1 MKFNTE
7 VWFMGEKLSNNMEG
21 IEVANYDQLSNLTID
36 SELVTLLHSERIPC
50 IISVNSKNNDPYKIN
65 IDTIEYSTV
74 INNVEN
80 NNVVPTVIMNII
92 KFTYADLVFVDDGDW
107 GIYPIDDEADCYEE
121 LIDIKWDEV
130 LRELRSL
137 RDNHKLTTELLETK

>member
-7 VWFMGEKLSNNMEG
+7 VWCMGEKLSNTMEG

-36 SELVTLLHSERIPC
+36 SELVTLLQSERIPC
-50 IISVNSKNNDPYKIN
+50 TINVNSKNNDPYKIN
-65 IDTIEYSTV
+65 IETIEYNIIVS
-74 INNVEN
+74 NVEN
-80 NNVVPTVIMNII
+80 NNIVPTAIMNV
-92 KFTYADLVFVDDGDW
+92 KRFTYADLVFIDDGDW
-107 GIYPIDDEADCYEE
+107 GIYPIDDDADYYEE

>member
-50 IISVNSKNNDPYKIN
+50 IISVNSNNNDPYKIN
-65 IDTIEYSTV
+65 IDTIEYSTI

-80 NNVVPTVIMNII
+80 NNVVQTVTMHII

>member
-7 VWFMGEKLSNNMEG
+7 VWCMGEKLSNTMEG
-21 IEVANYDQLSNLTID
+21 IEIANYDQLSNLTID

-50 IISVNSKNNDPYKIN
+50 TISVNSKNNDPYKIN

-80 NNVVPTVIMNII
+80 NNVVPTVIMNI
-92 KFTYADLVFVDDGDW
+92 KRFTYADLVFIDDGDW
-107 GIYPIDDEADCYEE
+107 GIYPVDDEADCYDE
-121 LIDIKWDEV
+121 LIGISWNEV

-137 RDNHKLTTELLETK
+137 RDNHKLTPELLETK